1 MSQIILVEILVILAV
16 FFVLLFVGL
25 RIRRNN
31 KRDIR
36 IAGKNAYL
44 SQLTPSMRPNDA
56 PNIIFVLCDD
66 LGYGDISCYGETPI
80 RTPNIDAL
88 AAQGTRFTNFLSS
101 APVCSPSRA
110 GLLTGRYPVR
120 AHVPVVFFPSSLP
133 FAFLFSMFIYS
144 HGMRGLSPDEITIA
158 EVLQKVGYHTG
169 LLGKWHLGDRP
180 PFLPNRFGFDF
191 AFYTPYS
198 NDMKPYNYFLND
210 QVAIKAPADQ
220 NVLTKR
226 LTEQALRFIEDSKDR
241 PFFLH
246 YCQPFPHN
254 PLHASDDFRGK
265 SEAGLYG
272 DAVQELDWSVG
283 EIVKTLKK
291 LGIFDNTLLIFTS
304 DNGPWHEGN
313 PGYHR
318 GRKYLPFEGGFAVP
332 FIACWPAKIK
342 PGQEN
347 PAISTNLDFFPTIL
361 SILGVPFPSDRIID
375 GRNILDCWTGS
386 PTSPYSSS
394 SFFYFRNKKLLAI
407 RQGKWKYHTRHATDN
422 AAYFLLRP
430 GPFLFDLEKDPN
442 ESYDLKAHFPE
453 KAKNLSGELRKM
465 RKSMQENPRGWLK

>member
-1 MSQIILVEILVILAV
+1 MSQNITLVISVILLVIL
-16 FFVLLFVGL
+16 VLLIICL
-25 RIRRNN
+25 RILRNK

-36 IAGKNAYL
+36 LAGKKAYL
-44 SQLTPSMRPNDA
+44 SQLTSSTRPKDD
-56 PNIIFVLCDD
+56 PNIIIVLCDD
-66 LGYGDISCYGETPI
+66 LGYGDISCYEETPI

-88 AAQGTRFTNFLSS
+88 AKQGTRFTNFLSS

-120 AHVPVVFFPSSLP
+120 THVPVVFFPSSLP
-133 FAFLFSMFIYS
+133 LSFLLAMFVYS

-158 EVLQKVGYHTG
+158 EVLQKVGYHTSF
-169 LLGKWHLGDRP
+169 LGKWHLGDRFP
-180 PFLPNRFGFDF
+180 YLPNQFGFDF

-198 NDMKPYNYFLND
+198 NDMKPYSYFLND

-226 LTEQALRFIEDSKDR
+226 LTEQAVRFIEDSKDH

-254 PLHASDDFRGK
+254 PLHASEDFRGK

-272 DAVQELDWSVG
+272 DAVEELDWSVG

-291 LGIFDNTLLIFTS
+291 HGIFDNTLIIFTS

-342 PGQEN
+342 SGQKN
-347 PAISTNLDFFPTIL
+347 SAISTNLDFFPTIL
-361 SILGVPFPSDRIID
+361 SILGIPLPPDRIID
-375 GRNILDCWTGS
+375 GKNVLNCWTGS
-386 PTSPYSSS
+386 PTSPYSS
-394 SFFYFRNKKLLAI
+394 FLYFRNKKLLAI
-407 RQGKWKYHTRHATDN
+407 RQGKWKYHIRHTTDN
-422 AAYFLLRP
+422 AAYFILRP

-442 ESYDLKAHFPE
+442 ESYDLKTHFPE
-453 KAKNLSGELRKM
+453 KAKELSGELRKM
-465 RKSMQENPRGWLK
+465 RNLMKENLRGWS

>member
-1 MSQIILVEILVILAV
+1 MSQIIIVEILVVLLVI
-16 FFVLLFVGL
+16 FVLLFIGL

-36 IAGKNAYL
+36 EAGKKEYL
-44 SQLTPSMRPNDA
+44 TQLTPKMRPTNA
-56 PNIIFVLCDD
+56 PNIIIVLCDD

-88 AAQGTRFTNFLSS
+88 AEKGTRFTNFHSS

-110 GLLTGRYPVR
+110 GVLTGRYPVR
-120 AHVPVVFFPSSLP
+120 THVPFVLFPSTLP
-133 FAFLFSMFIYS
+133 LALVIATLYYS
-144 HGMRGLSPDEITIA
+144 HGIRGLSPDEITIA
-158 EVLQKVGYHTG
+158 EVLQKVGYRTG
-169 LLGKWHLGDRP
+169 MLGKWHLGDRNP
-180 PFLPNRFGFDF
+180 HLPNQFGFDF

-210 QVAIKAPADQ
+210 QIAIKAPADQ
-220 NVLTKR
+220 NTITKR
-226 LTEQALRFIEDSKDR
+226 LTEQALRFIEDSKDQ

-254 PLHASDDFRGK
+254 PLHASEDFQGK

-272 DAVQELDWSVG
+272 DAVQELDWSMG

-291 LGIFDNTLLIFTS
+291 HGIFDNTLIIFTS

-318 GRKYLPFEGGFAVP
+318 GRKYLPFEGGSTVP
-332 FIACWPAKIK
+332 FITCWPARIK
-342 PGQEN
+342 SGQEN
-347 PAISTNLDFFPTIL
+347 SVFSSNLDLFPTIL
-361 SILGVPFPSDRIID
+361 SLLGVPLPSDRVID
-375 GRNILDCWTGS
+375 GKNALDCWMGS
-386 PTSPYSSS
+386 PTLPYSS
-394 SFFYFRNKKLLAI
+394 FLYFKDKKLLAI
-407 RQGKWKYHTRHATDN
+407 RQGKWKYHTRHQSDIS
-422 AAYFLLRP
+422 AYWMIRP

-442 ESYDLKAHFPE
+442 ESYDLKTHFPD
-453 KAKNLSGELRKM
+453 KAKEMAEELRKM
-465 RKSMQENPRGWLK
+465 RKSMKENLRGWLM